1 MSFASAALSGMV
13 EDTLA
18 KKWGADKP
26 DKNATPTLQR
36 PNGSLWI
43 RKYKILVSK
52 ENTEELS
59 EEDKKNGKVKEEEA
73 LNVSDLH
80 CTFEVHKKRDRGG
93 MYAICRIFNL
103 NSDTEDKL
111 VMEGDR
117 LIIEAGYQ
125 ASTTET
131 VKDDEG
137 NESSVTTDLQYG
149 KIFDGKIIWPSR
161 SRASNTD
168 YVLTLMAIDGD
179 QQLNLSFISKTVNRG
194 LNSRK
199 IIETVANDSEV
210 KTPVN
215 KISDGLSTQA
225 LPRGKVFF
233 GKPYNYVQDVCRGNA
248 ASFFIEDGNLN
259 VVRLQ
264 DLSKDEALVI
274 TPETGLIGT
283 PQQIQFGVS
292 FKMLLNPAVHLE
304 SMIQIKGVQVNEASV
319 TPGQQQSPLDDDWIY
334 QVIELTH
341 IGDTRGNDWYTE
353 VQGISRYGKG
363 SLPGLLANSGQN
375 GMGV

>member
-18 KKWGADKP
+18 KQWGADKP

-131 VKDDEG
+131 VKDEKG

-179 QQLNLSFISKTVNRG
+179 QPLNLSFISKTVNRG

-319 TPGQQQSPLDDDWIY
+319 TPGQKQSPLDDDWIY

>member
-1 MSFASAALSGMV
+1 MSFASAALSGMI

-18 KKWGADKP
+18 KQWGVDKP

-52 ENTEELS
+52 ENKEELS

-131 VKDDEG
+131 VKDEEG

-179 QQLNLSFISKTVNRG
+179 QPLNLSFISKTVNRG

>member
-18 KKWGADKP
+18 KQWGVDKP

-131 VKDDEG
+131 VKDEEG

-179 QQLNLSFISKTVNRG
+179 QPLNLSFISKTVNRG